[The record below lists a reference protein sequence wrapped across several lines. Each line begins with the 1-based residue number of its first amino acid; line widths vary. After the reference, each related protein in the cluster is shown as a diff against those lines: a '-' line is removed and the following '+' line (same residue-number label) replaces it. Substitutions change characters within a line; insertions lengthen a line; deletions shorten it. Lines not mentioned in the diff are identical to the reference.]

1 MSLRCALKI
10 MAEPAMQGYR
20 PAFAGLKM
28 TDVTYGRL
36 LGVIGGLLGV
46 LALFLP
52 WFVASATDFTNTVV
66 RLSGFDAILS
76 LIQDMMAGEP
86 LLGGDASLQVL
97 GVAVLVGIGGWG
109 VFIAGSAISVFRPQ
123 GGIVMFV
130 GIVVTAAAT
139 SVMATEVA
147 GLETLAPVL
156 LEIDLG
162 IFVAF
167 TASIVAVAG
176 IFLRKREI
184 GG

>member
-1 MSLRCALKI
+1 
-10 MAEPAMQGYR
+10 
-20 PAFAGLKM
+20 M
-28 TDVTYGRL
+28 TNVTYGRL

-46 LALFLP
+46 LALFLT
-52 WFVASATDFTNTVV
+52 WIVASATDFTNTVV

-76 LIQDMMAGEP
+76 LIQDVMAGEP
-86 LLGGDASLQVL
+86 LLGGDASLRAL

-109 VFIAGSAISVFRPQ
+109 IFIAGSAVSLVRPQ

-130 GIVVTAAAT
+130 GILVTAAAT

-147 GLETLAPVL
+147 GLETLTPVL
-156 LEIDLG
+156 LEMDLG

-167 TASIVAVAG
+167 AASIIAVVG
-176 IFLRKREI
+176 ILLRKREI